1 MQRIDGGICAVAG
14 VRAAGVRQGK
24 YGLALIEASG
34 AAAGMFTTNKVRA
47 APLDVTA
54 EHLAGGHLD
63 GVIANSGCANAYTGP
78 RGREDAFA
86 MTQLLAGFLKT
97 DEKKIAVASTGV
109 IGRYMDMDI
118 IARLFDEAKAKLQ
131 SNAEASLE
139 AERAIMTTDTRE
151 KEVAVEHRGLRVAG
165 IVKGAGMIEPN
176 VATMLCFLYT
186 DADFPANV
194 LRDCL
199 KDAVK
204 ESFNMLTVDGDTS
217 TNDTVLL
224 TSTGKAKGNVEDFQE
239 ALQYVCVDLARQ
251 MARDGEGASKYFET
265 VVTGARSEDD
275 DRLAAKAV
283 ARSSLVK
290 TAVYGADPN
299 WGRIICAVGYSGAEM
314 DPKTITLGMEGES
327 PTGSRLSLQKV
338 SLVEKGHIVEGV
350 LDLAREIMRGDSI
363 IINIDLGLGDASARG
378 FGCDLTHE
386 YVNVNANYTT

>member
-1 MQRIDGGICAVAG
+1 MQRIEGGICAVPG
-14 VRAAGVRQGK
+14 VRACGVRQGK
-24 YGLALIEASG
+24 YGLALIAASG

-54 EHLAGGHLD
+54 EHLAAGGHLD

-78 RGREDAFA
+78 RGLEDARA
-86 MTQLLAGFLKT
+86 MARLLAGFLGT

-109 IGRYMDMDI
+109 IGRYMDLPKI
-118 IARLFDEAKAKLQ
+118 ESLFEQAKVRLR
-131 SNAEASLE
+131 SVGEASTE
-139 AERAIMTTDTRE
+139 AERAIMTTDTRV
-151 KEVAVEHRGLRVAG
+151 KEIAVEHEGLRVAG

-186 DADFPANV
+186 DADFPAQT
-194 LRDCL
+194 LHDCL
-199 KDAVK
+199 ADAVK
-204 ESFNMLTVDGDTS
+204 DSFNMLTVDGDTS

-224 TSTGKAKGNVEDFQE
+224 TSTGKAKGRVETDFRE
-239 ALQYVCVDLARQ
+239 ALRYICMELARM

-265 VVTGARSEDD
+265 VVSGALNEEDA
-275 DRLAAKAV
+275 RLAAKAV

-314 DPKTITLGMEGES
+314 DPTKITLGLEGIS
-327 PTGSRLSLQKV
+327 PEGRSLKV
-338 SLVEKGHIVEGV
+338 TLVEKGRIVDGV
-350 LDLAREIMRGDSI
+350 LDQAKEIMKGDTI
-363 IINIDLGLGDASARG
+363 TINIDLALGNASARG